1 MQPSEYTRDKFER
14 KINRWGWEIGEYTYG
29 EPSVLSFSGGSLRI
43 GRFCS
48 IAHGVEII
56 MYGGDHHPQS
66 PTTFPLDGHRP
77 IRRPDESGARSFRV
91 NIGNDVWLGHGCTI
105 MPDITIGDGAIVGAR
120 AVVTSD
126 VEPYAIVAGNPARVI
141 RKRFTDEQIG
151 ALLDIRWWDWPIE
164 KVDQFGALLLGLDI
178 DAFIAA
184 AKAASA

>member
-1 MQPSEYTRDKFER
+1 
-14 KINRWGWEIGEYTYG
+14 
-29 EPSVLSFSGGSLRI
+29 
-43 GRFCS
+43 
-48 IAHGVEII
+48 
-56 MYGGDHHPQS
+56 
-66 PTTFPLDGHRP
+66 
-77 IRRPDESGARSFRV
+77 
-91 NIGNDVWLGHGCTI
+91 
-105 MPDITIGDGAIVGAR
+105 
-120 AVVTSD
+120 VVTSD